1 MKLYDMITLEIMY
14 QNTFISNL
22 SHVTAL
28 ELLKYL

>member
-22 SHVTAL
+22 THVRAL